1 MMDID
6 FDTLFTD
13 LFDKM
18 SERVDDIGL
27 IVSGI
32 VGLGTLFYFAAKIW
46 GKLASGEP
54 LDILPLLRPAVIVF
68 LCLEFQSI
76 VITPTHYILS
86 PLRTYTNKLVKDMQ
100 ADSKNRIKELSDR
113 AEHERDQAIA
123 EDPDRA
129 WYEKIGDSISSIWA
143 NIKEW
148 LLNIILNIF
157 SFFKEAV
164 YLIMNCLRIFFL
176 IFLGMVGPIAF
187 ALSLFPGFE
196 GSLTNWYAK
205 YVSIWLWAPICNI
218 ISVILSLVELRVVEV
233 MYSATGTGGSGS
245 LAMFI
250 MLIVFYILGAY
261 AYLSLPTLATWVVQ
275 GGASAL
281 ELAPMLKGAHKA
293 ALVAGGT
300 SAAAGGNVAGR
311 AGNIAD
317 RLSGGKL
324 SGAANSVKSG
334 LNRIN
339 RALGG
344 SDRKKR

>member
-6 FDTLFTD
+6 FDALFKD

-18 SERVDDIGL
+18 SARVDDVGL

-32 VGLGTLFYFAAKIW
+32 VGLGSLFYFAAKIW

-68 LCLEFQSI
+68 LCLEFQSV

-100 ADSKNRIKELSDR
+100 AGSKDRIKELSDK
-113 AEHERDQAIA
+113 AEQEREQAIK

-157 SFFKEAV
+157 SFFKGAV

-218 ISVILSLVELRVVEV
+218 VSVILSLVELQVVEV
-233 MYSATGTGGSGS
+233 MYSAAGTSSS
-245 LAMFI
+245 LGMFV

-261 AYLSLPTLATWVVQ
+261 AYLSLPTLASWVVQ
-275 GGASAL
+275 GGASVL
-281 ELAPMLKGAHKA
+281 ELAPMLRGAHKA
-293 ALVAGGT
+293 ALLSGGA
-300 SAAAGGNVAGR
+300 SAAGSGSVAGR

-317 RLSGGKL
+317 RLSGGRL
-324 SGAANSVKSG
+324 SGAANSVKRG
-334 LNRIN
+334 VNTIN
-339 RALGG
+339 RVLGA
-344 SDRKKR
+344 SKR